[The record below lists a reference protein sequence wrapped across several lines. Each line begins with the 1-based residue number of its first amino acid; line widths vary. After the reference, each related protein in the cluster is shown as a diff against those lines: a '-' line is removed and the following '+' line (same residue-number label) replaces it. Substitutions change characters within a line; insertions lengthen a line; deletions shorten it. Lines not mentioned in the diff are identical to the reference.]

1 MIYLSKIM
9 TFLFVALFCSF
20 SFGQK
25 YFFMGDVTDKNYV
38 KKYKIEQ
45 VALLVIKTGSK
56 KEPRAVIFQFD
67 ENGVLIEKRES
78 EAAVLVTEF
87 KYNKKGNLEKT
98 ITKTEGDKA
107 VSESENLYDAQNRLK
122 ESVTSNGDSKTSEKI
137 TWVDETTKQT
147 ERTTGK
153 ETIKFLSVYDT
164 KNRLIDESFAN
175 GKNTTWHYDTEGL
188 LIMKRMKGN
197 GEIQEIEQ
205 YVYDTAKRLSRI
217 ENGIYN
223 KTFFYNEKGLLETV
237 KLEDD
242 NGKLISSERYEYVL
256 KEK

>member
-1 MIYLSKIM
+1 MNHLSKVL
-9 TFLFVALFCSF
+9 TFSFVFVLASL

-25 YFFMGDVTDKNYV
+25 VFFMGDVTDKNYV

-45 VALLVIKTGSK
+45 VALLEVKTGSK
-56 KEPRAVIFQFD
+56 KEPRAVIYQFD
-67 ENGVLIEKRES
+67 ENGVLVEKRES
-78 EAAVLVTEF
+78 EASVLVTEF

-98 ITKTEGDKA
+98 VTKTDGDKV
-107 VSESENLYDAQNRLK
+107 VSESENSYDAQNRLK
-122 ESVTSNGDSKTSEKI
+122 ESVTSNGEVKTTEKI

-147 ERTTGK
+147 ERTAGK
-153 ETIKFLSVYDT
+153 ETTKFLSVYDT
-164 KNRLIDESFAN
+164 KNRLIDESFAG
-175 GKNTTWHYDTEGL
+175 GKSSTWHYDTEGS

-197 GEIQEIEQ
+197 GEIQEVEQ
-205 YVYDTAKRLSRI
+205 YIYDTSKRLSRI
-217 ENGIYN
+217 ENGVYT
-223 KTFFYNEKGLLETV
+223 KTFFYNEKGLLEMV

>member
-1 MIYLSKIM
+1 MNQLSKIL
-9 TFLFVALFCSF
+9 TFLLVAFFCSF

-25 YFFMGDVTDKNYV
+25 YFFMGDVTDKSYV

-45 VALLVIKTGSK
+45 VALLEIKSGSK
-56 KEPRAVIFQFD
+56 KEPRAVIYQFD
-67 ENGVLIEKRES
+67 DNGVLIEKRES
-78 EAAVLVTEF
+78 EASVLVTEF

-98 ITKTEGDKA
+98 VTKTDGDK
-107 VSESENLYDAQNRLK
+107 VVGESEIQYDAQNRLK
-122 ESVTSNGDSKTSEKI
+122 ELAAMQGDVKTIEKI
-137 TWVDETTKQT
+137 TWVDEQTKQT
-147 ERTTGK
+147 ERMVGK
-153 ETIKFLSVYDT
+153 ETTKFLSVYDG
-164 KNRLIDESFAN
+164 KNRLIDESFVN
-175 GKNTTWHYDTEGL
+175 GKSSTLHYDTEGG

-205 YVYDTAKRLSRI
+205 YVYDAAKRLSRI
-217 ENGIYN
+217 ENGIFT

-242 NGKLISSERYEYVL
+242 NGKVISTERYEYVL